1 MKRED
6 ALDSLILVKMASI
19 SAGYPFRGKI
29 DQLPK
34 GDIAVIQMRNADP
47 GTGIDWAGLSH
58 VELPRASEK
67 AFLRSGDIIL
77 STRGSRNF
85 AYCID
90 ANRGHVVCS
99 PHFFIIRL
107 TWGSVLPEFLAWQIN
122 QKPAQNCFAAGAT
135 GTYILNL
142 KRAVVEGLRVAV
154 PSIAQQQRIVE
165 LDKAART
172 ERLVL
177 NRLVENRTNEMSAI
191 AKELLAPVSA
201 NPHRRAQ

>member
-6 ALDSLILVKMASI
+6 ALYFAVLVEMASI

-29 DQLPK
+29 DRLPR
-34 GDIAVIQMRNADP
+34 GDVAVIQMRNADP
-47 GTGIDWAGLSH
+47 ETGIDWQGLARA
-58 VELPRASEK
+58 ELPRASEK
-67 AFLRSGDIIL
+67 AFLRPGDIIL
-77 STRGSRNF
+77 STRGGRNF

-99 PHFFIIRL
+99 PHFFVIRL

-122 QKPAQNCFAAGAT
+122 QKPAQNRFAAGAT
-135 GTYILNL
+135 GTYVLNL
-142 KRAVVEGLRVAV
+142 KRAVVEELCVAV
-154 PSIAQQQRIVE
+154 PSIARQHRIVA
-165 LDKAART
+165 LDEAART
-172 ERLVL
+172 ERSVL
-177 NRLVENRTNEMSAI
+177 KRLVENRTSEMSAI